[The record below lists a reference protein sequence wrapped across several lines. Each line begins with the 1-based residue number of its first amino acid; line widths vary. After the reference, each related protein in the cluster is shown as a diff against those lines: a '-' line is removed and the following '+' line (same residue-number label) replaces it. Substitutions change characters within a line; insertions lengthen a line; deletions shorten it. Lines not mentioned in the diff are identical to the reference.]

1 MMAHG
6 ALIVGAGQAGLQLAV
21 SLRDHGYDGPVTL
34 VGDEGSYPYQRPPL
48 SKDFLRGERGA
59 GLASAPQARIAP
71 RQGHRSTHGY
81 TGHGARVGGVR
92 WLREHVRGRRT
103 AVSASCVDH
112 RCPTPATSR
121 RGFRRVERAL
131 PPDGRGRS
139 AAAGR
144 PGHGPPHRRGRWW
157 LHRTRGGGGDVLTG
171 QAGHRGGG
179 AGSAAR
185 EGGRSCAGRILPS
198 HA

>member
-1 MMAHG
+1 
-6 ALIVGAGQAGLQLAV
+6 
-21 SLRDHGYDGPVTL
+21 
-34 VGDEGSYPYQRPPL
+34 QRPPL
-48 SKDFLRGERGA
+48 SKDFLRGERGLDSLLLRKPELLRAKDIEVRTGTRVTELVA
-59 GLASAPQARIAP
+59 GES
-71 RQGHRSTHGY
+71 GGY
-81 TGHGARVGGVR
+81 ANTSEGVE
-92 WLREHVRGRRT
+92 LP
-103 AVSASCVDH
+103 VSASCVDH